1 MLFFIHSIGEEIPTL
16 FWSKIRKLWTY
27 DIGIDLGTANTVVFV
42 RGRGIVLR
50 EPSVVALDRK
60 TNHVLAIGEE
70 ARSMVGRTPGN
81 IIAVR
86 PMKDGVIADFET
98 TEAMIRAF
106 IKKVVKRQYFSR
118 PRVLIG
124 VPYGIT
130 GVEKRAVLDAARSAG
145 AKEAYLIEE
154 PMAAA
159 IGAGIPV
166 ESPKG
171 YMVID
176 SGGGTTEVAVISLGG
191 IVVSESIRVA
201 SDEFDDAIIAH
212 CRKNFNLLIGERMAE
227 RVKIKI
233 GSAMPFSDEKTMDV
247 TGRDLLTGL
256 PKTFTLSSY
265 EIRDALAEPLSQILG
280 TVRRTLER
288 TPPELSSDILDQGM
302 ILTGGGSLLYGLSK
316 YYNQETDIKVHMADD
331 PLSCVALGTGK
342 IMEDMDE
349 WLPIVH
355 SSVYS

>member
-1 MLFFIHSIGEEIPTL
+1 M
-16 FWSKIRKLWTY
+16 FWSRLRKLWTF

-42 RGRGIVLR
+42 RGKGIVLR

-60 TNHVLAIGEE
+60 TNQVLAIGEE

-106 IKKVVKRQYFSR
+106 IKKVVKGRFFTR

-124 VPYGIT
+124 IPYGIT

-145 AKEAYLIEE
+145 AKESYLIEE

-159 IGAGIPV
+159 IGAGVPI
-166 ESPKG
+166 ESPHG

-176 SGGGTTEVAVISLGG
+176 IGGGTTEVAVISLGG

-201 SDEFDDAIIAH
+201 GDELDDAITAH
-212 CRKNFNLLIGERMAE
+212 CRKNYNLLIGERMAE
-227 RVKIKI
+227 KVKIRI
-233 GSAMPFSDEKTMDV
+233 GSAMPFSEEKKIDV
-247 TGRDLLTGL
+247 TGRDLLTGM
-256 PKTFTLSSY
+256 PKTFSISSY
-265 EIRDALAEPLSQILG
+265 EVRDALAEPLSQILG

-288 TPPELSSDILDQGM
+288 TPPELSSDILDQGLL
-302 ILTGGGSLLYGLSK
+302 LTGGGSLLYGLSK
-316 YYNQETDIKVHMADD
+316 YFNQETDIKVIMADD
-331 PLSCVALGTGK
+331 PLSCVALGTG
-342 IMEDMDE
+342 IVMEEMDD
-349 WLPIVH
+349 WLKVLRT
-355 SSVYS
+355 SVYTH